1 MCFVRGDPR
10 TADYTVRFYA
20 GRSVPEAANDN
31 VQLVRRTRAVLR
43 PGTAHAQ
50 ARPKRHAI
58 APGLAAT
65 AAIAAVAISGSVW
78 LTMSLVPLIV
88 GVFG

>member
-20 GRSVPEAANDN
+20 RRSVPEAANEN
-31 VQLVRRTRAVLR
+31 VLPVRRRRAVLP
-43 PGTAHAQ
+43 PGMAQ
-50 ARPKRHAI
+50 AQAPPKRHAI
-58 APGLAAT
+58 VPGLAPT

-78 LTMSLVPLIV
+78 LTMSLVHLIV